1 MNRKASFVPMQ
12 KKFFGNLLFL
22 LVLNLLVKP
31 FWILGIDRT
40 VQNHVGYEAYGEYFA
55 LFNFSFLLN
64 IFLDLGLTN
73 YNNRNVAQSHVMFH
87 KYLGTLLRLK
97 LGLGLVYAF
106 LTLVLGLVLGYS
118 SSAFE
123 FMALLALNQFLISFI
138 LFLRSNLSGLFM
150 FKADSIMSVLDRCL
164 LILFVGILLYY
175 DGGSWLSIR
184 SFILAQTAA
193 YATVVLVLL
202 ILLFRIKEPSGA
214 KMKSR
219 FSVAVVRQSL
229 PFALLVLLMTLYT
242 KTDAVMLERM
252 LPNGKRFT
260 GVYAQSYRL
269 LEALNMIAFLFSTL
283 LLPTFS
289 RMIKNKDSVAAL
301 CLSSSKLLSV
311 FSFGAAL
318 LAWCF
323 KDPII
328 SAMYP
333 DALERSYDIFP
344 LLLLC
349 IIPISGTYVYG
360 TLLTAAGNL
369 KWLNIMAVGG
379 LVLNVALN
387 LMLIPRFD
395 VMGAVV
401 ATIVTQFATFL
412 IQVYISRSFHKLKSA
427 LGVLV
432 KQAIICLLVFVAHL
446 GLMTVVGGWV
456 SFALDAALYMGISI
470 GLKQVELKYFWQ
482 MLRSRERAV

>member
-1 MNRKASFVPMQ
+1 MNRKHSFASMQ

-22 LVLNLLVKP
+22 LFLNLMVKP
-31 FWILGIDRT
+31 FWILGIDRA

-97 LGLGLVYAF
+97 LWLGIVYAV
-106 LTLVLGLVLGYS
+106 LTLVLGLALGYDS
-118 SSAFE
+118 KAFE
-123 FMALLALNQFLISFI
+123 LMGLLALNQFLISFI
-138 LFLRSNLSGLFM
+138 LFLRSNLSGLFL
-150 FKADSIMSVLDRCL
+150 FKTDSIMSVLDRCL
-164 LILFVGILLYY
+164 LILFVGFLLYF
-175 DGGSWLSIR
+175 DNGSLLTIR
-184 SFILAQTAA
+184 TFIMAQTLA
-193 YATVVLVLL
+193 YALVVVVLL
-202 ILLFRIKEPSGA
+202 IILFRIRESISTKV
-214 KMKSR
+214 KNR
-219 FSVAVVRQSL
+219 FSIAVVKQSL

-252 LPNGKRFT
+252 LLEGKLYT
-260 GVYAQSYRL
+260 GIYAQGYRL

-289 RMIKNKDSVAAL
+289 RMLKNRVPVASL
-301 CLSSSKLLSV
+301 CLSASKLLSV
-311 FSFGAAL
+311 FAFGAAL
-318 LAWCF
+318 IAFLF
-323 KDPII
+323 KEPII

-333 DALERSYDIFP
+333 NAVDRSYEIFP
-344 LLLLC
+344 MLLLC

-369 KWLNIMAVGG
+369 KWLNMMAIGG
-379 LVLNVALN
+379 LMLNVLLN
-387 LMLIPRFD
+387 VLLIPRFD

-401 ATIVTQFATFL
+401 ATIITQFATFFVQL
-412 IQVYISRSFHKLKSA
+412 YLSKDHHRLFSA
-427 LGVLV
+427 IGVLV
-432 KQAIICLLVFVAHL
+432 KQSGIVAVVFLAHYGLSTFL
-446 GLMTVVGGWV
+446 GLWWCFV
-456 SFALDAALYMGISI
+456 LDALLYVGISV

-482 MLRSRERAV
+482 MLRSREQAV

>member
-1 MNRKASFVPMQ
+1 MQ

-22 LVLNLLVKP
+22 LFLNLLVKP
-31 FWILGIDRT
+31 FWILGIDRA

-97 LGLGLVYAF
+97 LWLGVVYSV
-106 LTLVLGLVLGYS
+106 LTLVLGFALGYS
-118 SSAFE
+118 SKAFE
-123 FMALLALNQFLISFI
+123 LMALLALNQFLISFI
-138 LFLRSNLSGLFM
+138 LFLRSNLSGLFL
-150 FKADSIMSVLDRCL
+150 FKTDSIMSVLDRCL
-164 LILFVGILLYY
+164 LILFVGFLLYHQN
-175 DGGSWLSIR
+175 GALLTVR

-193 YATVVLVLL
+193 YAVVVLVLL
-202 ILLFRIKEPSGA
+202 IILFRIKERVAA
-214 KMKSR
+214 KVKTR
-219 FSVAVVRQSL
+219 FSIAVVKQSL

-252 LPNGKRFT
+252 LGDGKLYA
-260 GVYAQSYRL
+260 GIYAQSYRL

-289 RMIKNKDSVAAL
+289 RMIKNNDSVASL
-301 CLSSSKLLSV
+301 CLSASKLLSV
-311 FSFGAAL
+311 FAFGAAMM
-318 LAWCF
+318 AFVF
-323 KDPII
+323 KEPII
-328 SAMYP
+328 SGMYP
-333 DALERSYDIFP
+333 EAVDRSYEIFP
-344 LLLLC
+344 LLILC

-379 LVLNVALN
+379 LVLNVVLN
-387 LMLIPRFD
+387 VLLIPLYD
-395 VMGAVV
+395 VMGAVL
-401 ATIVTQFATFL
+401 ATIVTQFVTFL
-412 IQVYISRSFHKLKSA
+412 VQVYISRNYHKLSSS

-432 KQAIICLLVFVAHL
+432 KQLFIASTVLVAHF
-446 GLMTVVGGWV
+446 GLAMLVNSWLCFVLDV
-456 SFALDAALYMGISI
+456 ILYALISV

-482 MLRSRERAV
+482 MLRSRDQAV